1 MLLAI
6 DTSSLVLSCALGWVA
21 AKISQKLRNKSLV
34 VVLAS
39 LVSTPLLAGEH
50 DHRRTPTAERNLQD
64 MRPVPTSVSAQEP
77 GYGWQYFSDPATH
90 HAVVISPQGDYYFSR
105 GKGLHWVA
113 SAQSGA

>member
-1 MLLAI
+1 MNPTAFFPAI
-6 DTSSLVLSCALGWVA
+6 L
-21 AKISQKLRNKSLV
+21 
-34 VVLAS
+34 LAS

-50 DHRRTPTAERNLQD
+50 GQHRMHDADHRTSAIERNLQD
-64 MRPVPTSVSAQEP
+64 MRTVPTSASAQEP

-113 SAQSGA
+113 AAQSGL